1 MDNSS
6 FRQQGSDTRQTRSL
20 FTSLNIVNR
29 ILNWFAG
36 LLQLTEKEQE
46 DAGIYLGDQHTR

>member
-1 MDNSS
+1 MDGS
-6 FRQQGSDTRQTRSL
+6 FRQQGSDARQTRGFLSSL
-20 FTSLNIVNR
+20 YIVNR
-29 ILNWFAG
+29 VLNWLTG